1 MASGE
6 GGRPL
11 EGKGPEGTVFVKLS
25 QVERLLMTDG

>member
-11 EGKGPEGTVFVKLS
+11 TVVWEPWARAVVEEGLEDVSST
-25 QVERLLMTDG
+25 